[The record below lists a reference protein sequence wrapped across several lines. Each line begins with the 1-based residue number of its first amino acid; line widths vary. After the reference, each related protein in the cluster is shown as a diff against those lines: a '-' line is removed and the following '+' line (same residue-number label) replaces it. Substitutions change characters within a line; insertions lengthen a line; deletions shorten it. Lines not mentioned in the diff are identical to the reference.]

1 MIEKMKEGQLD
12 RVMDIW
18 LQTNILAH
26 PFIPREHWE
35 NLFDT
40 VKGILP
46 SADIFIYR
54 DDDEI
59 KGFIGITD
67 NQYIAGLFV
76 SSEHQGQR
84 VGYQLLQHCKQIYP
98 HLELDVFIKNDGAV
112 KFYEK
117 NQFAI
122 SESKMNLDFN
132 HEEYRMGWSAG
143 QP

>member
-1 MIEKMKEGQLD
+1 M
-12 RVMDIW
+12 
-18 LQTNILAH
+18 
-26 PFIPREHWE
+26 
-35 NLFDT
+35 
-40 VKGILP
+40 LP

-76 SSEHQGQR
+76 SNEHQGQ
-84 VGYQLLQHCKQIYP
+84 GIGCQLLRHCKQIYP
-98 HLELDVFIKNDGAV
+98 HLKLDVFIKNEGAV
-112 KFYEK
+112 KFYER
-117 NQFAI
+117 NQFVI

-132 HEEYRMGWSAG
+132 HEEYRMEWSAE